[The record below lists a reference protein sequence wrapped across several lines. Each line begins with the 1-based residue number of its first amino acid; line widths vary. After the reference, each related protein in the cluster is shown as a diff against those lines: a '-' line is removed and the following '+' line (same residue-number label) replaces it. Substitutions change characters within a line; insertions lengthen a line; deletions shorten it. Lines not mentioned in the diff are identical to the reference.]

1 MRRNKFKFPPR
12 KFYEMRARLGLTQ
25 AEAAEKIGVSGPI
38 IISKWENAVYTI
50 PRYAVII
57 LDLLGRL
64 KDPKSYKPPSG
75 K

>member
-1 MRRNKFKFPPR
+1 MPRQKFKFPPR
-12 KFYEMRARLGLTQ
+12 KFFEMRTNLGLTQ

-38 IISKWENAVYTI
+38 IISKWENGWQPL

-57 LDLLGRL
+57 LDLLTRI
-64 KDPKSYKPPSG
+64 KDSKDYRPPSG

>member
-1 MRRNKFKFPPR
+1 MPRKKFKFHPR
-12 KFYEMRARLGLTQ
+12 KFFEMRTRLGLTQ

-50 PRYAVII
+50 PRYAVTI
-57 LDLLGRL
+57 LDLLSRIKNP
-64 KDPKSYKPPSG
+64 KDYRPPSG